1 MPCKVALV
9 DATAVTGGLT
19 LEMLELNGN
28 EMPKGSGRQT
38 SHKGRRI
45 TRSKDKDKGKR
56 KKSR

>member
-19 LEMLELNGN
+19 LEMLELNGKA
-28 EMPKGSGRQT
+28 MPKGSGGRQK

-45 TRSKDKDKGKR
+45 TRSKDKNKGKR
-56 KKSR
+56 KKR